1 MCAPRSDRI
10 ECVLSITVPPE
21 GLGWYPVPK
30 VSSGASVRK
39 DTLDITCVLREP
51 YR

>member
-1 MCAPRSDRI
+1 VCAPRSDRI

-39 DTLDITCVLREP
+39 DTLDITCVL
-51 YR
+51 